1 MRLLRRWRTV
11 RIWTGLWDDESW
23 EGSRGG
29 RKDIVSGSLMKVTD
43 LLLSLGLMLQYY
55 SYVAVS

>member
-1 MRLLRRWRTV
+1 MMKVGREA
-11 RIWTGLWDDESW
+11 G
-23 EGSRGG
+23 GG

-43 LLLSLGLMLQYY
+43 VLLSLGLMLQYY